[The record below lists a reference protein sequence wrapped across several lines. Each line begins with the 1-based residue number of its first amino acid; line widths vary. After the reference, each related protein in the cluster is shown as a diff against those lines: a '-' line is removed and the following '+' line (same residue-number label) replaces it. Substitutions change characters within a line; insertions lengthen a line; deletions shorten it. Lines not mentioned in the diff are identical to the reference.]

1 MLRLMPKE
9 NKIEE
14 SKDSEMNSK
23 TQSTQSK
30 NNDSPKDTENNTENP
45 SKSFDELGIHK
56 LVLQSVQEA
65 GYETPSPIQA
75 ETIPHLLEGKDLIGQ
90 AQTGTGKTA
99 AFSLPLLSRLDI
111 TSKDTQILVLA
122 PTRELAIPVAESMQ
136 SYARHLKGFHVMPIY
151 GGQSIDI
158 QLRQLKRGAHVV
170 VGTPGRVMDHLRRR
184 TLKLGNLKALV
195 LDEADEMLRMGFIDD
210 VETILKETPDTRQT
224 VLFSATMPSVIKRIT
239 QKYLNDPVDIKVKS
253 KTSTVSTIS
262 QFYWSGKTS
271 YKLDALTRLLESEEF
286 GGIIIFVRTKNMTT
300 ELAEKLSAR
309 GYAAVALNGDIQ
321 QSMREKVINRLK
333 KATLDII
340 VATDV
345 VARGLDVERITHVI
359 NYDMPTD
366 NESYVHRIG
375 RTGRAGRKGTAILF
389 VPPNGRRQLAGI
401 ERATGQ
407 TIEPLKLPSPQDI
420 SEARINRFKE
430 MVVETAA
437 SQKLDFYE
445 KVVTD
450 LEDNGD
456 LTPKQIAATLAFLV
470 QRDRPLLVTPQ
481 KIPESNFG
489 DRSNDRGNDR
499 GNDRN
504 SRGRRERGDRTRE
517 NNERNQRDR
526 GDRNER
532 SRHSEGAGRKKGPTQ
547 PGMVTYRL
555 DVGKDHG
562 AQPRHIVGAIAN
574 EAGVESKYIQ
584 NIDITGSHS
593 TVDLPEGMPKEIEN
607 HLKKVRVMGQ
617 QLSLRQLSGKDES
630 SDKKS
635 AKKPKKK

>member
-1 MLRLMPKE
+1 MRALYIPATVFTMPE
-9 NKIEE
+9 N
-14 SKDSEMNSK
+14 NSK
-23 TQSTQSK
+23 ETS
-30 NNDSPKDTENNTENP
+30 DTNQDESINQTSLSFADLDIHEMVL
-45 SKSFDELGIHK
+45 KSVE
-56 LVLQSVQEA
+56 EA
-65 GYETPSPIQA
+65 GYESPSAIQA

-122 PTRELAIPVAESMQ
+122 PTRELAIQVAEAMQ
-136 SYARHLKGFHVMPIY
+136 VYARHLKGFHVMPIY

-158 QLRQLKRGAHVV
+158 QLRQLKRGVHVV
-170 VGTPGRVMDHLRRR
+170 VGTPGRVMDHLRRK

-210 VETILKETPDTRQT
+210 VETILKETPKSRQT

-253 KTSTVSTIS
+253 KTSTVSTIT
-262 QFYWSGKTS
+262 QYYWSGKTS
-271 YKLDALTRLLESEEF
+271 YKLDALTRLLEAEEF

-309 GYAAVALNGDIQ
+309 GYAAIALNGDIQ
-321 QSMREKVINRLK
+321 QSMREKVIARLK
-333 KATLDII
+333 KGNIDII

-359 NYDMPTD
+359 NYDMPAD

-445 KVVTD
+445 KVITD

-456 LTPKQIAATLAFLV
+456 LTPKEIAATLAFLV
-470 QRDRPLLVTPQ
+470 QRDRPLLVTPN
-481 KIPESNFG
+481 KIPETNLG
-489 DRSNDRGNDR
+489 DRSNDRGDQNNR
-499 GNDRN
+499 GK
-504 SRGRRERGDRTRE
+504 RERGDRTRE
-517 NNERNQRDR
+517 NNARK
-526 GDRNER
+526 
-532 SRHSEGAGRKKGPTQ
+532 HSEGSKRRKGVTQ

-555 DVGKDHG
+555 DVGKQHG

-574 EAGVESKYIQ
+574 EAGVESQYIQ
-584 NIDITGSHS
+584 NIDISNGHT
-593 TVDLPEGMPKEIEN
+593 TVDLPEGMPKEIEK

-617 QLSLRQLSGKDES
+617 QLSLRQLTGKDDAS
-630 SDKKS
+630 KPTNKKHPN
-635 AKKPKKK
+635 K

>member
-1 MLRLMPKE
+1 MSNE
-9 NKIEE
+9 T
-14 SKDSEMNSK
+14 S
-23 TQSTQSK
+23 
-30 NNDSPKDTENNTENP
+30 TENSDQDTNQ
-45 SKSFDELGIHK
+45 SSISFSDLGIHE
-56 LVLQSVQEA
+56 LVLKSVEEA
-65 GYETPSPIQA
+65 GYETPSAIQA

-99 AFSLPLLSRLDI
+99 AFSLPLLSRLDLS
-111 TSKDTQILVLA
+111 SKDTQILVLA
-122 PTRELAIPVAESMQ
+122 PTRELAIQVAEAMQ

-253 KTSTVSTIS
+253 KTATVSTIS
-262 QFYWSGKTS
+262 QYYWSGKTS
-271 YKLDALTRLLESEEF
+271 YKLDALTRVLEADEY

-333 KATLDII
+333 KGTLDII

-389 VPPNGRRQLAGI
+389 VPPNGKRQLAGI

-445 KVVTD
+445 KVITD
-450 LEDNGD
+450 LEDNGE
-456 LTPKQIAATLAFLV
+456 LTPKEIAATLAFLV
-470 QRDRPLLVTPQ
+470 QRDRPLLVTPN
-481 KIPESNFG
+481 KIPETNLG
-489 DRSNDRGNDR
+489 DRSNERDKNNRNDR

-504 SRGRRERGDRTRE
+504 SRGKREQGDRTRE
-517 NNERNQRDR
+517 NNSRKDRPDR
-526 GDRNER
+526 GA
-532 SRHSEGAGRKKGPTQ
+532 RHSEGSGRKKGVTQ

-555 DVGKDHG
+555 DVGKEHG
-562 AQPRHIVGAIAN
+562 AEPRHIVGAIAN
-574 EAGVESKYIQ
+574 EAGVESQYIQ
-584 NIDITGSHS
+584 NIDINSGHS
-593 TVDLPEGMPKEIEN
+593 TVDLPEGMPKEIEK
-607 HLKKVRVMGQ
+607 HLQKVRVMGQ
-617 QLSLRQLSGKDES
+617 QLSLRKLSGKDENK
-630 SDKKS
+630 DQKDT
-635 AKKPKKK
+635 KKK

>member
-1 MLRLMPKE
+1 MSKE
-9 NKIEE
+9 T
-14 SKDSEMNSK
+14 SKE
-23 TQSTQSK
+23 
-30 NNDSPKDTENNTENP
+30 NTEN
-45 SKSFDELGIHK
+45 SSEENTNQASIGFDELGLHELILK
-56 LVLQSVQEA
+56 SVSEA
-65 GYETPSPIQA
+65 GYESPSAIQA

-111 TSKDTQILVLA
+111 KSKDTQILVLA
-122 PTRELAIPVAESMQ
+122 PTRELAIQVAESMQ
-136 SYARHLKGFHVMPIY
+136 SYARHLKGFNVMPIY

-158 QLRQLKRGAHVV
+158 QLRQLRRGAHVV

-184 TLKLGNLKALV
+184 TLKLGNLKAMV

-210 VETILKETPDTRQT
+210 VETILKETPETRQT

-253 KTSTVSTIS
+253 KTSTVSTIT
-262 QFYWSGKTS
+262 QYYWSGKTS
-271 YKLDALTRLLESEEF
+271 FKLDALTRYLEAEET

-309 GYAAVALNGDIQ
+309 GYASVALNGDIQ
-321 QSMREKVINRLK
+321 QSMREKVIARLK
-333 KATLDII
+333 KAQIDII

-407 TIEPLKLPSPQDI
+407 TIEPLKLPSPEDI
-420 SEARINRFKE
+420 SDARINRFKE
-430 MVVETAA
+430 MVVETAG

-445 KVVTD
+445 KVIAD
-450 LEDNGD
+450 LEENSE
-456 LTPKQIAATLAFLV
+456 LTPRQISATLAFLV
-470 QRDRPLLVTPQ
+470 QRDRPLLVTPN
-481 KIPESNFG
+481 KIPESNLG
-489 DRSNDRGNDR
+489 DRSNDRGSNS
-499 GNDRN
+499 NDRN

-517 NNERNQRDR
+517 NNERRKR
-526 GDRNER
+526 K
-532 SRHSEGAGRKKGPTQ
+532 SKHTEGSKRRKGVTQ

-555 DVGKDHG
+555 DVGKEHG

-574 EAGVESKYIQ
+574 EAGVESQYIQ
-584 NIDITGSHS
+584 NIDINTGHT
-593 TVDLPEGMPKEIEN
+593 TVDLPEGMPKEIEK

-617 QLSLRQLSGKDES
+617 QLSLRQLTGKPES
-630 SDKKS
+630 KDSKS
-635 AKKPKKK
+635 KVKKKK

>member
-1 MLRLMPKE
+1 
-9 NKIEE
+9 
-14 SKDSEMNSK
+14 
-23 TQSTQSK
+23 
-30 NNDSPKDTENNTENP
+30 
-45 SKSFDELGIHK
+45 
-56 LVLQSVQEA
+56 
-65 GYETPSPIQA
+65 
-75 ETIPHLLEGKDLIGQ
+75 
-90 AQTGTGKTA
+90 
-99 AFSLPLLSRLDI
+99 
-111 TSKDTQILVLA
+111 
-122 PTRELAIPVAESMQ
+122 
-136 SYARHLKGFHVMPIY
+136 
-151 GGQSIDI
+151 
-158 QLRQLKRGAHVV
+158 
-170 VGTPGRVMDHLRRR
+170 
-184 TLKLGNLKALV
+184 
-195 LDEADEMLRMGFIDD
+195 
-210 VETILKETPDTRQT
+210 
-224 VLFSATMPSVIKRIT
+224 
-239 QKYLNDPVDIKVKS
+239 
-253 KTSTVSTIS
+253 
-262 QFYWSGKTS
+262 
-271 YKLDALTRLLESEEF
+271 
-286 GGIIIFVRTKNMTT
+286 
-300 ELAEKLSAR
+300 
-309 GYAAVALNGDIQ
+309 
-321 QSMREKVINRLK
+321 
-333 KATLDII
+333 
-340 VATDV
+340 
-345 VARGLDVERITHVI
+345 
-359 NYDMPTD
+359 MPTD

>member
-1 MLRLMPKE
+1 MSNE
-9 NKIEE
+9 T
-14 SKDSEMNSK
+14 S
-23 TQSTQSK
+23 
-30 NNDSPKDTENNTENP
+30 TENSDQDTNQ
-45 SKSFDELGIHK
+45 SSISFSDLGIHE
-56 LVLQSVQEA
+56 LVLKSVEEA
-65 GYETPSPIQA
+65 GYETPSAIQA

-99 AFSLPLLSRLDI
+99 AFSLPLLSRLDLS
-111 TSKDTQILVLA
+111 SKDTQILVLA
-122 PTRELAIPVAESMQ
+122 PTRELAIQVAEAMQ

-253 KTSTVSTIS
+253 KTATVSTIS
-262 QFYWSGKTS
+262 QYYWSGKTS
-271 YKLDALTRLLESEEF
+271 YKLDALTRVLEADEY

-333 KATLDII
+333 KGTLDII

-389 VPPNGRRQLAGI
+389 VPPNGKRQLAGI

-445 KVVTD
+445 KVITD
-450 LEDNGD
+450 LEDNGE
-456 LTPKQIAATLAFLV
+456 LTPKEIAATLAFLV
-470 QRDRPLLVTPQ
+470 QRDRPLLVTPN
-481 KIPESNFG
+481 KIPETNLG
-489 DRSNDRGNDR
+489 DRSNERDNNNRNDR

-504 SRGRRERGDRTRE
+504 SRGKREQGDRTRE
-517 NNERNQRDR
+517 NNSRKDRPDR
-526 GDRNER
+526 GA
-532 SRHSEGAGRKKGPTQ
+532 RHSEGSGRKKGVTQ

-555 DVGKDHG
+555 DVGKEHG
-562 AQPRHIVGAIAN
+562 AEPRHIVGAIAN
-574 EAGVESKYIQ
+574 EAGVESQYIQ
-584 NIDITGSHS
+584 NIDINSGHS
-593 TVDLPEGMPKEIEN
+593 TVDLPEGMPKEIEK
-607 HLKKVRVMGQ
+607 HLQKVRVMGQ
-617 QLSLRQLSGKDES
+617 QLSLRKLSGKDENK
-630 SDKKS
+630 DQKDT
-635 AKKPKKK
+635 KKK

>member
-1 MLRLMPKE
+1 MSNETPKE
-9 NKIEE
+9 N
-14 SKDSEMNSK
+14 SE
-23 TQSTQSK
+23 QSSDETSNQS
-30 NNDSPKDTENNTENP
+30 NIGFAD
-45 SKSFDELGIHK
+45 LGIHK
-56 LVLQSVQEA
+56 LVLKSVEES
-65 GYETPSPIQA
+65 GYEMPSSIQA

-99 AFSLPLLSRLDI
+99 AFSLPLLSRLDLS
-111 TSKDTQILVLA
+111 SKDTQILVLA
-122 PTRELAIPVAESMQ
+122 PTRELAIQVAEAMQ
-136 SYARHLKGFHVMPIY
+136 VYARHLKGFNVMPIY

-210 VETILKETPDTRQT
+210 VETILKETPETRQT

-253 KTSTVSTIS
+253 KTATVSTIT
-262 QFYWSGKTS
+262 QYYWSGKTS
-271 YKLDALTRLLESEEF
+271 YKLDALTRLLEAEEF

-309 GYAAVALNGDIQ
+309 GYAAIALNGDIQ
-321 QSMREKVINRLK
+321 QSMREKVISRLK
-333 KATLDII
+333 KGNIDII

-445 KVVTD
+445 KIITD
-450 LEDNGD
+450 LEDKGD
-456 LTPKQIAATLAFLV
+456 LTPKEIAATLAFLV
-470 QRDRPLLVTPQ
+470 QRDRPLLVTPN
-481 KIPESNFG
+481 KIPETHLG
-489 DRSNDRGNDR
+489 DRSHDRNNDRDNQRNNR
-499 GNDRN
+499 GK
-504 SRGRRERGDRTRE
+504 REHGDRTRE
-517 NNERNQRDR
+517 NYDRQQR
-526 GDRNER
+526 GDHSDKSNDRSSDKSSDKNNHRNNER
-532 SRHSEGAGRKKGPTQ
+532 SRHTEGSARKKGPTQ

-555 DVGKDHG
+555 DVGKEHG
-562 AQPRHIVGAIAN
+562 AQARHIVGAIAN
-574 EAGVESKYIQ
+574 EAGVESQYIQ
-584 NIDITGSHS
+584 NIDIDSSHT
-593 TVDLPEGMPKEIEN
+593 TVDLPEGMPKEIEK

-617 QLSLRQLSGKDES
+617 QLSLRKLTGKGE
-630 SDKKS
+630 
-635 AKKPKKK
+635 